1 MYQSSDNSLT
11 KTSKLYF
18 SFIFYIPFLR
28 CD

>member
-11 KTSKLYF
+11 KTSKLCF